1 MYDARTKRLT
11 IVACIL
17 GTAVVFLDGTVVNVA
32 LPAIRDDLDTGLAA
46 QQWVVEAYLLT
57 LGSLVLVGGS
67 LGDLFGRRKVFSL
80 GLIGFGVTSLLCALA
95 PNAEVLIVMRGLQ
108 GVAGALLVP
117 ASLAIIT
124 AVFPDDE
131 RGAAIGS
138 WTAWG
143 GIAVVLGPFGGGIL
157 IDQLSWRWIFLIN
170 VPFVLA
176 TLAILHS
183 AVPESRDEESTHRID
198 YLGAV
203 LVALGLAGPVF
214 ALIEQPVYGWSDPL
228 VWVPGV
234 VGLVLL
240 AWFVRHEARSDH
252 PMLPLSMFKSRN
264 FTIGNLTTLLV
275 YGGFSAAT
283 FFVIIFLQQV
293 AGYSAV
299 EAGVTLLPLTVV
311 MFVLSRR
318 WGALSDRIG
327 PRLLM
332 GVGPILAGLGLM
344 WMGLLDTDVNYWT
357 DLFPAVVVFAIG
369 LSMTVAPLT
378 NTVLGAVPQHN
389 AGVASGA
396 NNAISRVAGLLSI
409 AVVGA
414 VVAANFSSALDDEL
428 AGRQLTAAER
438 AAVAEV
444 KDRPLSGG
452 IPGSPELDEPVEEA
466 SVSAYRVGLGVGGGL
481 TILGGVISLIGIRN
495 PERRPEGQRAE
506 AHGATELIHPC
517 PEMQRQREAEAALAG

>member
-1 MYDARTKRLT
+1 VADARTKRLT
-11 IVACIL
+11 LIACIL

-67 LGDLFGRRKVFSL
+67 LGDLFGRRKVFSI
-80 GLIGFGVTSLLCALA
+80 GLAGFGVTSLLCALA
-95 PNAEVLIVMRGLQ
+95 PSAEILIVMRALQ

-131 RGAAIGS
+131 RGAAIGT

-143 GIAVVLGPFGGGIL
+143 GIAVVIGPLGGGLL
-157 IDQLSWRWIFLIN
+157 IDQLSWRWIFGIN
-170 VPFVLA
+170 VPLVLA
-176 TLAILHS
+176 TLVLLHS
-183 AVPESRDEESTHRID
+183 VVPESRDEESTHRID

-234 VGLVLL
+234 AGLVLL
-240 AWFVRHEARSDH
+240 VLFVLHEQRSDH
-252 PMLPLSMFKSRN
+252 PMLPLSLFRARN

-275 YGGFSAAT
+275 YGGLSAAT

-293 AGYSAV
+293 AGYSAI
-299 EAGVTLLPLTVV
+299 EAGLTLLPLTVV

-332 GVGPILAGLGLM
+332 GAGPLVGGLGLV
-344 WMGLLDTDVNYWT
+344 WMGQLDADVDYWT
-357 DLFPAVVVFAIG
+357 DLFPGVLVFSLG

-378 NTVLGAVPQHN
+378 NTVLGAVSQHQ

-396 NNAISRVAGLLSI
+396 NNAISRVAGLLAI

-414 VVAANFSSALDDEL
+414 LVAAQFSSALDEQL
-428 AGRQLTAAER
+428 AGRQLTSAER
-438 AAVAEV
+438 AAVEEV

-452 IPGSPELDEPVEEA
+452 VPGAPELDEPVEDA
-466 SVSAYRVGLGVGGGL
+466 SVTAYRFGLGVGGGL
-481 TILGGVISLIGIRN
+481 MMLGGVIALVGIRN
-495 PERRPEGQRAE
+495 PERRREPQRAE

-517 PEMQRQREAEAALAG
+517 PELQRREAEAALAS